1 MRLLA
6 GTRVDRP
13 LTLVEHLAVHGP
25 MGRSGP
31 ELVDVVED
39 AGLTG
44 RGGGA
49 FPLAR
54 KLRTAAG
61 GRRSPVVVVNAAES
75 EPASEKDAWLAARA
89 PHLVVDGAVA
99 VATAIGAREVVLWVH
114 RGASA
119 TVIALTDALAERRH
133 LARREP
139 PVRLV
144 EGPDR
149 YVAGEASA
157 IVRRLSGGPAL
168 PTVSPRRTAERGV
181 DGRPTVL
188 ANAETFAH
196 VALIARHGAA
206 WFRTAGTP
214 GEPGTLLLTLRGAV
228 RRPGV
233 VEAAPGAPIPQVLD
247 LAGGPAAPLSA
258 LLVGGYGG
266 SWLSWDDAATAAL
279 TRAGLAELGADLGV
293 GLLLAFP
300 AGRCPLTETERITG
314 WLAAESTGQCGPCV
328 NGLPALAADVGALV
342 RGPGP
347 DRLPDVLARLERRSG
362 LVTGR
367 GACHHPDG
375 TARLVRSALRV
386 FADHVQLHARTGR
399 CSDLASSPVAPLPAH
414 TPVASAG
421 SWR

>member
-6 GTRVDRP
+6 GTRPDRA
-13 LTLVEHLAVHGP
+13 LDLAEHLAVHGP
-25 MGRSGP
+25 LRSRGP
-31 ELVDVVED
+31 ELVDLVD
-39 AGLTG
+39 SAGLTG

-61 GRRSPVVVVNAAES
+61 GRRAPVVVVNAAES

-89 PHLVVDGAVA
+89 PHLVIDGAVA
-99 VATAIGAREVVLWVH
+99 AATSVGAREVVLWVH
-114 RGASA
+114 RGATASVA
-119 TVIALTDALAERRH
+119 ALTDAAAERRH

-139 PVRLV
+139 AVRVV

-157 IVRRLSGGPAL
+157 IVRHLSGGPAL
-168 PTVSPRRTAERGV
+168 PTVSAHRTAERGV
-181 DGRPTVL
+181 GGRPTVL

-196 VALIARHGAA
+196 VALIARHGPD
-206 WFRTAGTP
+206 WFRDVGT
-214 GEPGTLLLTLRGAV
+214 GDEPGTVLLTLRGAV

-233 VEAAPGAPIPQVLD
+233 VETATGTPLPAVLD

-266 SWLSWDDAATAAL
+266 SWLSWDAAAAAVL
-279 TRAGLAELGADLGV
+279 TRAGLAALDADLGV

-300 AGRCPLTETERITG
+300 AGRCPLAETERITG

-328 NGLPALAADVGALV
+328 NGLPALAADVSAVV
-342 RGPGP
+342 RGADPGL
-347 DRLPDVLARLERRSG
+347 LPDLLTRLRRRAD

-386 FADHVQLHARTGR
+386 FADHVDDHARTGR
-399 CSDLASSPVAPLPAH
+399 CADLAASPVAPLPPH
-414 TPVASAG
+414 TPVAVAG

>member
-6 GTRVDRP
+6 GTRPDRA

-25 MGRSGP
+25 LRSRDS
-31 ELVDVVED
+31 ELVDQVAA

-54 KLRTAAG
+54 KLRTAAA
-61 GRRSPVVVVNAAES
+61 GRRRAVVVVNAAES

-99 VATAIGAREVVLWVH
+99 TAAAVGADEVVLWVH

-119 TVIALTDALAERRH
+119 TVTALTGALEERRH

-139 PVRLV
+139 SVRIV

-157 IVRRLSGGPAL
+157 IVRYLSGGPAL
-168 PTVSPRRTAERGV
+168 PTVSPHRTAERGV
-181 DGRPTVL
+181 DRRPTVL

-196 VALIARHGAA
+196 VALIARYGAA
-206 WFRTAGTP
+206 WFRAAGTP
-214 GEPGTLLLTLRGAV
+214 DEPGTVLLTLRGAV
-228 RRPGV
+228 HRPGV
-233 VEAAPGAPIPQVLD
+233 VEAAPGTPIPGILD

-266 SWLSWDDAATAAL
+266 SWLSWADAATARL
-279 TRAGLAELGADLGV
+279 TRAGLDELGADLGV

-300 AGRCPLTETERITG
+300 AGRCPLAETERITG
-314 WLAAESTGQCGPCV
+314 WLAAESTGQCGPCI
-328 NGLPALAADVGALV
+328 NGLPALADDVTALV

-347 DRLPDVLARLERRSG
+347 DRLPDLLTRLHRRAA

-386 FADHVQLHARTGR
+386 FAGHVEQHARSGR
-399 CSDLASSPVAPLPAH
+399 CPDLASSPVAPLPPH
-414 TPVASAG
+414 SPVATAG

>member
-1 MRLLA
+1 VRLLS
-6 GTRVDRP
+6 GTRHDRA

-25 MGRSGP
+25 LRARGP
-31 ELVDVVED
+31 ELVDLVEA

-54 KLRTAAG
+54 KMRTAAG
-61 GRRSPVVVVNAAES
+61 GRRTPVVVVNAAES

-99 VATAIGAREVVLWVH
+99 VAASIGARDVVLWVH
-114 RGASA
+114 RGASSA
-119 TVIALTDALAERRH
+119 VAALTGAVAERRH

-139 PVRLV
+139 AVRIA

-157 IVRRLSGGPAL
+157 IVRHLSGGPAL
-168 PTVSPRRTAERGV
+168 PTVSRHRTAERGV

-196 VALIARHGAA
+196 VALIARHGPD
-206 WFRTAGTP
+206 WFRSTGTP
-214 GEPGTLLLTLRGAV
+214 EEPGTLLLTLRGAV

-233 VEAAPGAPIPQVLD
+233 VEAAPGTPLPEVLD

-266 SWLSWDDAATAAL
+266 SWLSWADAATAAL
-279 TRAGLAELGADLGV
+279 TRAGLAALHADLGV

-300 AGRCPLTETERITG
+300 AGRCPLAETERITG

-328 NGLPALAADVGALV
+328 NGLPALASDVTALV
-342 RGPGP
+342 RGDDPA
-347 DRLPDVLARLERRSG
+347 RLPDLLARLHRRAD

-386 FADHVQLHARTGR
+386 FADHVDDHARSGR
-399 CSDLASSPVAPLPAH
+399 CPDLVASPVAPLPAH
-414 TPVASAG
+414 SPVAPAG